1 MNLRAS
7 TTESIPAQRINI
19 YLHPG
24 QMIAVSES
32 SAVTTILG
40 SCVAVCLYDLQTGI
54 GGMNHFLLP
63 FDSGEGQGAGR
74 CGDRAV
80 PELIER
86 LRALGAEPKRLQ
98 AKLFGG
104 ACVLEAFRDRENHLG
119 SQNVQ
124 VAQKILAEASI
135 PIVSSDVEGRRGRK
149 LIFHTDDGSAWVK
162 PL

>member
-7 TTESIPAQRINI
+7 ITEPIPPQRINV

-24 QMIAVSES
+24 QMVAALES

-40 SCVAVCLYDLQTGI
+40 SCVGVCLYDLRTGI

-63 FDSGEGQGAGR
+63 FDSGEGQAAGR
-74 CGDRAV
+74 FGDRAV

-86 LRALGAEPKRLQ
+86 LLVLGADPKRLQ

-119 SQNVQ
+119 SQNVR
-124 VAQKILAEASI
+124 VARKILAAASI
-135 PIVSSDVEGRRGRK
+135 PIVSADVEGQRGRK
-149 LIFHTDDGSAWVK
+149 LIFYTDDGSAWVK